1 MIFFRNLGMHKN
13 RAAHDVCR
21 SADICDRPIF
31 IDMLLLFERFVP
43 LRGCVGQISPSDGRC
58 LPRAGFPS
66 PCGDVLVKYAD
77 FSALLVA
84 PSVAFPSPCGDV
96 LVKYKHLSLHRLFDL
111 VSVPLRG
118 CVGQIRKSPATVT
131 SDASFR
137 PLAGMCWSNAY
148 KAICNA
154 DSNPEFPSPC
164 GDVLVKYERR
174 PRGVPKEL
182 R

>member
-1 MIFFRNLGMHKN
+1 MDVFFLQWDMIFFRNLGMHKN

-66 PCGDVLVKYAD
+66 PCGDVLVKYGLSAD
-77 FSALLVA
+77 GLLHQA
-84 PSVAFPSPCGDV
+84 E
-96 LVKYKHLSLHRLFDL
+96 L

-118 CVGQIRKSPATVT
+118 CVGQIHSIQILDRVPQVR
-131 SDASFR
+131 FR
-137 PLAGMCWSNAY
+137 PLAGMCWSNLQQERNITFFILAGFRPL
-148 KAICNA
+148 AGMCW
-154 DSNPEFPSPC
+154 SN
-164 GDVLVKYERR
+164 DVC
-174 PRGVPKEL
+174 
-182 R
+182 